1 MPRERKPASF
11 SPTLKPL
18 SSQKLATFSA
28 CPGKCF
34 LWPTDSLVMYQDT
47 SGTREE
53 DLLSSMLE
61 MFSGLDPGV
70 VYMVLS
76 ESDFKVEVA
85 MDYLLELS
93 TAAKGTSKE
102 CCPDGSGFDSIAISL
117 EDAKQAHFVEGNNV
131 LANDLA
137 QFTSSVDT
145 DPSAS
150 MLLTKEFDI
159 LIQNEFEKCS
169 RSSHLSPCNSD
180 TVRVSEPLDYVTGS
194 SELPRL
200 GSSSVNLNSMQEN
213 DKCFDCFSFRPSQNR
228 FASFQPELVKWSVQ
242 TDDATVDT
250 SAFSGELE
258 LNCQGSTLSDNGA
271 FSKPVHLEGFQS
283 DHLNKDLGNK
293 SDSFQEQHCNQPILP
308 VLNRSLTLEQSG
320 IPFLSQ
326 QDDTIVS
333 SNPPNKEDMSSIVHG
348 APNTDALQSE
358 NQFSSQL
365 TAWNPLASEF
375 YPSSYHNFITP
386 VAFSPGHWTPALNQG
401 GYRRS
406 VDGSPEKCLNAWV
419 SNPFTSKV
427 QGQESGNHK
436 MPPLNQS
443 VIPSVKKK
451 KRILGKVLL
460 LLRGAPGSGKS
471 TLARM
476 LLEQNPGGIVLCTDD
491 YFCKNGQY
499 QYDRNCLE
507 EAHAWNQKKAKE
519 AFMKKLSPIII
530 DNTNLRAWEMK
541 PYVTMAVQHK
551 YTVAFREP
559 DTWWKYKAKELER
572 RNIHGITKEKIK
584 RMLNSYEQQV
594 SVNSIMNS
602 SACNKP
608 EKSDL
613 DQTVKMDKADGKT
626 DTKAPASSKEEKDQR
641 VEDKHVVRNDL
652 TLFLET
658 DTGQTTEDLYNQQ
671 KDMENETENAA
682 VNSGLAQEDSTISS
696 SGGSCPRQDL
706 SVGSQCI
713 KKNENVDKI
722 VAINSSGC
730 VSSEETVVVNTLPVP
745 KKTAH
750 SASGPSETSPD
761 IERST
766 IISCSLRPELL
777 NFVGDWPVEQSMGQR
792 TQRIKRTTLSKT
804 NCDLLKAVSLHPV
817 ESSTQAGEESEGSLI
832 NISAEPLHKETVDT
846 IDSQDGSEIISEPV
860 MGSDVHDVNDA
871 VITDLKNNEGDW
883 PTTLTLEHRQK
894 LNAQNTSLNK
904 NVESGNMLN
913 SSDSYPDVDL
923 QGTSDN
929 TRKQMVA
936 EASTFQDDET
946 ATSENNPQKSS
957 SQNRKASKP
966 CKLAFTFTK
975 NSTCL
980 SEWSDPLLTGNLE
993 GDISESKFCASSQTE
1008 PQEFALL
1015 WRLEKKI
1022 TNVSE
1027 FSKVLIGK
1035 VDRFQSSNI
1044 NITTDAECQETIP
1057 YRVMHDKGTYVEESE
1072 LIEEDNIENLKD
1084 LCRMFRSVSF
1094 DVLKDLYERCNK
1106 DIGWATNLLL
1116 DSGEKLHR
1124 EDDLGGSYH
1133 FDSDQTNLTPDVTV
1147 LQSSKQ
1153 GKMESCEENSQT
1165 VSQFKL
1171 DYELDMK
1178 EFDHVHVDQAIFEP
1192 QLRLHSGNKDNR
1204 EILED
1209 TNELAK
1215 YKQLSNHSI
1224 MAVFASTGSEI
1235 REVTPETKTEEDF
1248 VMSQPSSDA
1257 VTELCNMHD
1266 HLYSIDM
1273 EVLEKNSP
1281 QTSVYVDAHIGL
1293 QNFDKH
1299 EDHPLLEELEIQG
1312 INVMSACSL
1321 ANISLSEKFSLNDT
1335 LSNISGESEIN
1346 KSFSEDFEKFQV
1358 EHDICPVGQNPEAL
1372 GNPQHH
1378 IVESRNACID
1388 KLDEVNK
1395 MHFQESRINT
1405 PNSNN
1410 FSRKSMNIDCL
1421 QLSLPPELAFQ
1432 LSELFG
1438 PVGIGLGS
1446 LTVEDCVVHI
1456 DLDLAKV
1463 IHEKW
1468 KESIMERQQQEAL
1481 SYQLIMEDE
1490 QFCTD
1495 DKTLPRL
1502 PHYTDS
1508 KAQELSA
1515 SSVPELV
1522 ASETM
1527 CASAH
1532 QHEISGDLPFM
1543 DHWNTRTQKVSLRKI
1558 MSEEVAFQQREH
1570 MKQFSPQHRKDGAT
1584 IVKEKQL
1591 LQMFPNID
1599 QKLLLD
1605 IFQESNF
1612 SLEQTETFFNYMLEA
1627 DPVQNVVAPE
1637 IGDQRKLVQSVRT
1650 TNSKEKRTKAEEE
1663 SLCGKSFQDI
1673 ADPEYADFRTE
1684 AFLHRSKQQ
1693 ECFRK
1698 AAEAYRRGMKE
1709 VATFYAQQGHLHGV
1723 KVKEAN
1729 HLAALQIFNRVNE
1742 SLLPENVLD
1751 LHGLHVD
1758 EAIDRMCRILQEKGE
1773 EYKCTGGKPYLSVIT
1788 GRGNHSQG
1796 GVPRIKPAVIDYL
1809 TSHNFRFKEVKA
1821 GCIQVMLK

>member
-1 MPRERKPASF
+1 MPRKRKPASF

-18 SSQKLATFSA
+18 SSQNLATFSA
-28 CPGKCF
+28 CERKYF
-34 LWPTDSLVMYQDT
+34 LWPTDSLVMFQDA

-102 CCPDGSGFDSIAISL
+102 CCPEGSGFDSIATSL

-131 LANDLA
+131 LANDFA
-137 QFTSSVDT
+137 QFTSSAGT

-150 MLLTKEFDI
+150 MLLTKDFDI

-169 RSSHLSPCNSD
+169 HSSYLSPCNSD
-180 TVRVSEPLDYVTGS
+180 TERVPEPLDYVTGS
-194 SELPRL
+194 SELPGL

-213 DKCFDCFSFRPSQNR
+213 DKCFDCFSVQPSQYS

-242 TDDATVDT
+242 TDDATMDT

-258 LNCQGSTLSDNGA
+258 LNSQGSTLSDNGA
-271 FSKPVHLEGFQS
+271 FPEPVHLEGFES
-283 DHLNKDLGNK
+283 DHLNRDMGTK

-333 SNPPNKEDMSSIVHG
+333 SNPPNKDDMSSIVLG
-348 APNTDALQSE
+348 APFSDALQSE
-358 NQFSSQL
+358 NGFSSQL

-386 VAFSPGHWTPALNQG
+386 VAFSPGHWTLLNQG

-406 VDGSPEKCLNAWV
+406 VNGSPEKCLNALV
-419 SNPFTSKV
+419 SNPFTSKD
-427 QGQESGNHK
+427 QGQQSGNHK
-436 MPPLNQS
+436 KPPLNQS

-451 KRILGKVLL
+451 KRILGKILL

-519 AFMKKLSPIII
+519 AFKKKLSPIII
-530 DNTNLRAWEMK
+530 DNTNLCAWEMK
-541 PYVTMAVQHK
+541 PYVAMAVQHK

-559 DTWWKYKAKELER
+559 DTWWKYKPKELER
-572 RNIHGITKEKIK
+572 RNIHGITKEKIR
-584 RMLNSYEQQV
+584 RMLSSYEQQV

-602 SACNKP
+602 SACIKP

-613 DQTVKMDKADGKT
+613 DETFEMDKADGKT
-626 DTKAPASSKEEKDQR
+626 DTQMPASSKEEKDQR
-641 VEDKHVVRNDL
+641 VEDKHLLRNDSS
-652 TLFLET
+652 FFGET
-658 DTGQTTEDLYNQQ
+658 DTGLTTEDLYNQQ
-671 KDMENETENAA
+671 KDMENETENAG
-682 VNSGLAQEDSTISS
+682 VNCGLAQEDSTLTSK
-696 SGGSCPRQDL
+696 GCSCAGQDL

-713 KKNENVDKI
+713 TKNENIDKI

-730 VSSEETVVVNTLPVP
+730 ISSEETVVVNTLSLP

-750 SASGPSETSPD
+750 SASGPSETSLV
-761 IERST
+761 IECST
-766 IISCSLRPELL
+766 IVPPSLRPELL
-777 NFVGDWPVEQSMGQR
+777 NFVGDWPVDQSMGQR
-792 TQRIKRTTLSKT
+792 SQRIKRTTLSKT
-804 NCDLLKAVSLHPV
+804 NCDVLKAVSLQPV
-817 ESSTQAGEESEGSLI
+817 QSSTQAGGESEGSLI
-832 NISAEPLHKETVDT
+832 NISAEPLHKETVDS
-846 IDSQDGSEIISEPV
+846 IESQDDGEIISELV
-860 MGSDVHDVNDA
+860 LVSDVHDVNDT
-871 VITDLKNNEGDW
+871 VTPDLENNEGDW
-883 PTTLTLEHRQK
+883 PTTLTLEQRQK
-894 LNAQNTSLNK
+894 LYSQNTSLNK
-904 NVESGNMLN
+904 NVESGNVLN
-913 SSDSYPDVDL
+913 SSDLCPDVDL

-946 ATSENNPQKSS
+946 VTCENNTQKSS

-975 NSTCL
+975 NSTCF
-980 SEWSDPLLTGNLE
+980 SEWRDPLLTGNSE
-993 GDISESKFCASSQTE
+993 GEISESNLCASSQTE

-1022 TNVSE
+1022 TVSE

-1044 NITTDAECQETIP
+1044 NITTDTECQETIP
-1057 YRVMHDKGTYVEESE
+1057 YRVMHDKGTYVEECE

-1106 DIGWATNLLL
+1106 DIGWAMNLLL

-1124 EDDLGGSYH
+1124 EDDIGGYYN
-1133 FDSDQTNLTPDVTV
+1133 FDADQTNLIAGVTV

-1153 GKMESCEENSQT
+1153 GKMESCEENKQT
-1165 VSQFKL
+1165 VSQSKL
-1171 DYELDMK
+1171 GYDME
-1178 EFDHVHVDQAIFEP
+1178 EFRHVNVDQAVFEP
-1192 QLRLHSGNKDNR
+1192 QLRLHSGNKVNL
-1204 EILED
+1204 EILEE

-1215 YKQLSNHSI
+1215 CKQLSNPSI
-1224 MAVFASTGSEI
+1224 MAIFASTGSEI
-1235 REVTPETKTEEDF
+1235 REVTPETKTEEEDL

-1266 HLYSIDM
+1266 NLYSIDLKL
-1273 EVLEKNSP
+1273 LEKNSP
-1281 QTSVYVDAHIGL
+1281 QSSVSVDAHIGL
-1293 QNFDKH
+1293 QNVDEH
-1299 EDHPLLEELEIQG
+1299 EDHPLLEELEIQR
-1312 INVMSACSL
+1312 IKVMRACFL
-1321 ANISLSEKFSLNDT
+1321 ANSSLLEKCNLNDT
-1335 LSNISGESEIN
+1335 LSTISVESEID
-1346 KSFSEDFEKFQV
+1346 KCFSEDFEKFQV
-1358 EHDICPVGQNPEAL
+1358 QHDICPVGQNPEAL

-1378 IVESRNACID
+1378 IVESRNACIEG
-1388 KLDEVNK
+1388 LDEVNK
-1395 MHFQESRINT
+1395 MPFRESRINT
-1405 PNSNN
+1405 QNSNN
-1410 FSRKSMNIDCL
+1410 FSSKSMNIDGL

-1495 DKTLPRL
+1495 DETLPRL

-1508 KAQELSA
+1508 KVRESNA
-1515 SSVPELV
+1515 SSAPDLV

-1527 CASAH
+1527 CVSAH
-1532 QHEISGDLPFM
+1532 QHGVSEDLPFM

-1558 MSEEVAFQQREH
+1558 MSEEVAFQQREDL
-1570 MKQFSPQHRKDGAT
+1570 KQFSPQHRKDGAT

-1599 QKLLLD
+1599 EKLLLD
-1605 IFQESNF
+1605 IFEESNF
-1612 SLEQTETFFNYMLEA
+1612 SLEQTETFFKYMLEA

-1637 IGDQRKLVQSVRT
+1637 IVDPRKLVQSFRT
-1650 TNSKEKRTKAEEE
+1650 TNCKEKRMKSKAEEE

-1758 EAIDRMCRILQEKGE
+1758 EAIDRMCRILREKGE
-1773 EYKCTGGKPYLSVIT
+1773 EYKRTGGKPYLSVIT

-1796 GVPRIKPAVIDYL
+1796 GVARIKPAVIDYL
-1809 TSHNFRFKEVKA
+1809 TSHNFGFKEVKA